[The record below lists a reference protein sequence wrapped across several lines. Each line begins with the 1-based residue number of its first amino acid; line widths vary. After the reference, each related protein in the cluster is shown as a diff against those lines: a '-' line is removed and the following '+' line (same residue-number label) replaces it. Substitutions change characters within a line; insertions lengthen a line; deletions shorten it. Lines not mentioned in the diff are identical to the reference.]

1 MAKEIKSAF
10 LQELAARY
18 GSLRKLDRSDSL
30 YEIGGGAARV
40 YIRYSRVHPR
50 NKTWYGLRAEDLQ
63 RLEGHPSLV
72 CFLWDGQLEPLCV
85 PFSEYEDIFQ
95 SLPPASDGQYKVQIL
110 LQNDGTELYVA
121 KAGRFNVEWHFG
133 WDKIKSLVDTSHF
146 EVVPELSH
154 SQMQTLLG
162 AIGTAKGFDVWI
174 PQNDRLRLDWSLTDC
189 FQCRDVL
196 PCGFEPVQDIL
207 QEVDVVWIQRGSSDL
222 KALFEVEHSTPIYS
236 GLLRFND
243 IHLMAPNLHLRF
255 SVVAYGT
262 RRSVFVR
269 QLNRPTF
276 RMSGLNELC
285 TFLEYVDVF
294 GWHKRIHAR

>member
-10 LQELAARY
+10 LQELTARY

-40 YIRYSRVHPR
+40 YVRYSRVHPR

-72 CFLWDGQLEPLCV
+72 CFLWDGQPEPLCV

-121 KAGRFNVEWHFG
+121 KAGRFNVEGHFG
-133 WDKIKSLVDTSHF
+133 WDKIKSLIDTTHA
-146 EVVPELSH
+146 EAIPELSH
-154 SQMQTLLG
+154 PQMQTLLG
-162 AIGTAKGFDVWI
+162 AIGTTKGFDIWI
-174 PQNDRLRLDWSLTDC
+174 PQNDRPKLDWSLADR

-196 PCGFEPVQDIL
+196 PGGFEPVQDIL
-207 QEVDVVWIQRGSSDL
+207 QEVDVIWIQRGSSDL
-222 KALFEVEHSTPIYS
+222 RALFEVEHSTPIYS

-243 IHLMAPNLHLRF
+243 IHLMAPGLHPRF

-262 RRSVFVR
+262 RRSIFVR

-294 GWHKRIHAR
+294 DWYKRIHGR